1 MDKIDALE
9 AATNAV
15 ADRGENYGNV
25 RENHQRIAALWSV
38 VFDQRVT
45 PEQVVLAMTCL
56 KVARLMETPSHE
68 DSWVDICGYG
78 ACGAEVATDG

>member
-1 MDKIDALE
+1 MDKLDALDAAIAAVE
-9 AATNAV
+9 A
-15 ADRGENYGNV
+15 RGENYGSV
-25 RENHQRIAALWSV
+25 LENHERIAALWSV

-78 ACGAEVATDG
+78 ACGAEIATDG